1 MAEMKRAHETENPE
15 WESIGEGAVNAGTDS
30 ETGQNGNK
38 TARFKLGEM
47 LISSGMIT
55 EEQLEEA
62 LRAQKRSKKRIG
74 KILVEKGY
82 LTERQLAE
90 VLSRQLRI
98 PLVSLARYRPMGEAL
113 RLIPKNV
120 ATRLELLPLAVVDK
134 NHLMIAMADPL
145 NVLAIDEVKMLT
157 GMELEIGLTTPTEI
171 ERELEKFYEVQGSLE
186 EAIVEIVESGPGE
199 MDLDREER
207 MTGAEAAPVV
217 KLVNTILEQG
227 AKEGASDVHI
237 EPFEKVTRVRFRV
250 DGALYDALDF
260 PKKLHP
266 AVSSRIKIMANID
279 ISEKRRPQDGR
290 ILIKAANRKIDLRV
304 STLPTIYGEKVVLRL
319 LDQENAMVGLE
330 KLGLDPEEREVLDG
344 MIHQPYG
351 IILVTGPTGS
361 GKSTTLYSVLEQIS
375 RPEVNIITVEDPVEY
390 TVAGINQIQLNEKAG
405 LTFSEALRSI
415 LRQDPDKIMVG
426 EIRDLETGQLAVR
439 AALTGHLVLS
449 TLHTNDAP
457 SASIRLIEM
466 GIAPFL
472 VASSLIGVVAQRLVR
487 RLCEHCKEEYE
498 LSESVLL
505 DTGLPPGTR
514 AWKPVG
520 CDVCRTTGYRG
531 RTAVFEIMKV
541 DDVIQSLIL
550 ENASA
555 TRIRKEA
562 ISRGM
567 RTLRQSGLKKVSEG
581 ITSLEEVLQV
591 SL

>member
-1 MAEMKRAHETENPE
+1 MAEECERHSDENPKTAE
-15 WESIGEGAVNAGTDS
+15 NNA
-30 ETGQNGNK
+30 EGQNNRQNGHND
-38 TARFKLGEM
+38 RSPSLKLGD
-47 LISSGMIT
+47 LLVQSGMIT

-62 LRAQKRSKKRIG
+62 LRSQTRSKKRLG
-74 KILVEKGY
+74 CILVEKGF
-82 LTERQLAE
+82 LTEWQLAE
-90 VLSRQLRI
+90 VLSRQI
-98 PLVSLARYRPMGEAL
+98 KVPLVSLARYRPMGEAL
-113 RLIPKNV
+113 KLIPKNV
-120 ATRLELLPLAVVDK
+120 AKRLELLPLALLD
-134 NHLMIAMADPL
+134 NNRLMIAMADPL
-145 NVLAIDEVKMLT
+145 NVLAIDEVKILT
-157 GMELEIGLTTPTEI
+157 GMELEIGIATPSEI
-171 ERELEKFYEVQGSLE
+171 ERELDKFYEVQGSLE
-186 EAIVEIVESGPGE
+186 EAIVEVVETESGE

-207 MTGAEAAPVV
+207 MAGADDAPVV

-266 AVSSRIKIMANID
+266 AVCSRIKIMANID

-319 LDQENAMVGLE
+319 LDQANAMVGLE
-330 KLGLDPEEREVLDG
+330 KLGLFPEEREVLDD
-344 MIHQPYG
+344 MIHRPYG
-351 IILVTGPTGS
+351 IVLVTGPTGS
-361 GKSTTLYSVLEQIS
+361 GKSTTLYSLLEQIS
-375 RPEVNIITVEDPVEY
+375 KPEVNIITVEDPVEY
-390 TVAGINQIQLNEKAG
+390 TMTGINQVQLNEKAG
-405 LTFSEALRSI
+405 LTFGEALRSI

-487 RLCEHCKEEYE
+487 KLCDNCKEEYE
-498 LSESVLL
+498 IPESVLI

-514 AWKPVG
+514 AYKPVG
-520 CDVCRTTGYRG
+520 CDVCRTTGYKG
-531 RTAVFEIMKV
+531 RSAVFEIMKV
-541 DDVIQSLIL
+541 DEVIQSLIL

-555 TRIRKEA
+555 NRIRKEA

-567 RTLRQSGLKKVSEG
+567 KTLRQSGLRKVTEG